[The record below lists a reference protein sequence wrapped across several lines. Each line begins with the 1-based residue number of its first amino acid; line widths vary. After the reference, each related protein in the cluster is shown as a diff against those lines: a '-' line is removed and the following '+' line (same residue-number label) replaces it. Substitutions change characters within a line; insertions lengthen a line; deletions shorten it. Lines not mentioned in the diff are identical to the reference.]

1 MRHVGRHA
9 ESKTGLRTVRHLES
23 RAGQCLAGSKTDRN
37 VIGRRRRLPSG
48 VSEMVF
54 GKCWPAIKHL
64 SLPNTADSAAL
75 LSRTE
80 GIMVQRLNFLHRY
93 TIHTDVYIYS

>member
-1 MRHVGRHA
+1 MEQV
-9 ESKTGLRTVRHLES
+9 SVWPV
-23 RAGQCLAGSKTDRN
+23 SKTDRN

-64 SLPNTADSAAL
+64 SLPNTADPAAL

-93 TIHTDVYIYS
+93 TIHTDVYIYILDTPSTDLFRIIV